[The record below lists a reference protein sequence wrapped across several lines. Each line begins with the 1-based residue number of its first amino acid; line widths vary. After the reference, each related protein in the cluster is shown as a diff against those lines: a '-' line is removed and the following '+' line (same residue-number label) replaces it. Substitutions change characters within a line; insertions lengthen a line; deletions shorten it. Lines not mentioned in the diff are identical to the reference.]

1 MQSAKQTMKPN
12 RALSHERGSV
22 LVLALVL
29 LVILTLLG
37 LSGMETAT
45 LEERMAG
52 NVRNKQLSFNAAE
65 TALRGGEAFLATTV
79 GNTRPNATNSSPG
92 SSEVWED
99 NAPDPNSSVDRFWW
113 NEATGAW
120 WDGSSVSVTYDADS
134 SGDTSHLVAQQPQY
148 LIEELYSQEAG
159 GSLVGGYTAAPRRYF
174 YRITARGMGKNE
186 TAETFLQTT
195 FVRTFENE

>member
-1 MQSAKQTMKPN
+1 MRSAKQTMKPN
-12 RALSHERGSV
+12 CARVHERGSV
-22 LVLALVL
+22 LVLSLVL

-65 TALRGGEAFLATTV
+65 TALRAGEAFLATTV
-79 GNTRPNATNSSPG
+79 GNTRPLAVNSSP
-92 SSEVWED
+92 SATQVWGA
-99 NAPDPNSSVDRFWW
+99 NAPDPVSSVDRFWW

-120 WDGSSVSVTYDADS
+120 WDGSTVSVTYDADS
-134 SGDTSHLVAQQPQY
+134 AGDTSHLVTQQPQY

-159 GSLVGGYTAAPRRYF
+159 GSLVGGYTASPRRYF
-174 YRITARGMGKNE
+174 YRVTARGVGKND
-186 TAETFLQTT
+186 TAESFLQTT